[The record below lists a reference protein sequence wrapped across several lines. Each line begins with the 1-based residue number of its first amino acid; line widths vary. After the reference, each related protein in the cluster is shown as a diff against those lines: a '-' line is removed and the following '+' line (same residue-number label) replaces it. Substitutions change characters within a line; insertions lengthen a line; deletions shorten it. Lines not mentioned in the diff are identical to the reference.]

1 MNRFIINLKNLF
13 QIKSRTDLI
22 VEEFLL
28 NKKFRYS
35 WGLKKSGKYIR
46 HKRNILKVVFIE
58 DGFINSYGIRKQKI
72 PLSISYDENGIFY
85 DYKSKSKIFYFIKER
100 LSPQENLRA
109 KKIIKLWKQNNLS
122 KYNFQNFIS
131 PPKEKYILLI
141 DQTLGDLSIFYGG
154 ASGESFHKMF
164 DFACKKWPD
173 HKIVLKIHPEV
184 INSIKKGCFDKVLY
198 QKRNVIVI
206 SELGQINKLI
216 EQSSAVCVVTSQVG
230 FEALIYGKQ
239 VHVFGRPF
247 YAGLGLT
254 IDHHISL
261 KNKISSKISIE
272 QLVFASLIK
281 YQKYLDPRNNKICQ
295 LEKIIE
301 YLGKKRRLSNLIPD
315 DCQALNLTPWKV
327 KQINNFLLE
336 AGKKKVSFFK
346 GYSIKM
352 KNILVWG
359 KSQKYIGNISK
370 VDNFISVEDGFI
382 RSSGLGG
389 NLYPPLSLLFDK
401 RSVHYDYR
409 KVSDLEDSLQNR
421 LVSEDEINRSKKLI
435 RFIKKY
441 KVSKYNLKSQNK
453 YKLRGIINKEK
464 ILVLGQVETDNS
476 ILYGIPE
483 NIIERTNFSLI
494 KQVKKDY
501 PDSYIIYKPHP
512 DLEAGLRAKGSN
524 EFLIQDL
531 VDFIAYN
538 TCLEDLFSEVNR
550 VVVFTSLGG
559 FEALINNIPVTT
571 YGVPFYAGWGLTED
585 KNLPQNIQNRR
596 ARILTLEELVFIAL
610 IEYPY
615 YFSLKYK
622 CLTEVENI
630 LDELDVYRYKKMNL
644 EQNIF
649 RYWGFLKDLLIAK
662 MKK

>member
-1 MNRFIINLKNLF
+1 MNGFIINFKNLF

-22 VEEFLL
+22 VEKFLL
-28 NKKFRYS
+28 NKRFRYS

-46 HKRNILKVVFIE
+46 NKRNILKVVFIE

-72 PLSISYDENGIFY
+72 PLSICYDENGIFY

-100 LSPQENLRA
+100 LSPKENLRA
-109 KKIIKLWKQNNLS
+109 KKIINLWKKNNLS
-122 KYNFQNFIS
+122 KYNFPNFIS

-141 DQTLGDLSIFYGG
+141 DQTFGDLSIFYGG
-154 ASGESFHKMF
+154 ASSESFYKMF
-164 DFACKKWPD
+164 DFASKKWPD

-184 INSIKKGCFDKVLY
+184 INSRKKGCFDKVFY

-230 FEALIYGKQ
+230 FEALIYGKE
-239 VHVFGRPF
+239 VHVFGIPF

-281 YQKYLDPRNNKICQ
+281 YQKYLDPRNNKISQ

-301 YLGKKRRLSNLIPD
+301 YLGKKRRLSNLIPN
-315 DCQALNLTPWKV
+315 DCQALYLTPWKV

-346 GYSIKM
+346 GYNIKM

-359 KSQKYIGNISK
+359 KSQKYIGSISK
-370 VDNFISVEDGFI
+370 LDNLISVEDGFI

-401 RSVHYDYR
+401 RSVHYDYS
-409 KVSDLEDSLQNR
+409 KVSNLEDSLQNR
-421 LVSEDEINRSKKLI
+421 LVSEEEINRSKNLI
-435 RFIKKY
+435 KFIKKY
-441 KVSKYNLKSQNK
+441 KISKYNLKSQNK
-453 YKLRGIINKEK
+453 YKFRRIINKEK

-476 ILYGIPE
+476 ILYGVPK
-483 NIIERTNFSLI
+483 NIIARSNFSLI
-494 KQVKKDY
+494 NQVKKDY

-531 VDFIAYN
+531 VDYIAYK
-538 TCLEDLFSEVNR
+538 TRLEDLFSEINR

-585 KNLPQNIQNRR
+585 KNLPKNIKKRR

-610 IEYPY
+610 IEYPF

-630 LDELDVYRYKKMNL
+630 LDELNIYRYKRMNF

-662 MKK
+662 LKK